1 VNEDE
6 FIKNFPTVMKY
17 IGSGAGYLAAGVLFL
32 RQWLSQA
39 KVDRTAND
47 SNAATINR
55 LQAQVIVERDRAD
68 SLMREREA
76 MVRELGELKG
86 KVEVLSEQVE
96 TLTNLVKQLKGAA

>member
-1 VNEDE
+1 MTEDQVLSN
-6 FIKNFPTVMKY
+6 IPSWMKY
-17 IGSGAGYLAAGVLFL
+17 VASAAGGVGAAMLFL

-47 SNAATINR
+47 ANAATIIR
-55 LQAQVIVERDRAD
+55 LQAQVVVERDRAD

-86 KVEVLSEQVE
+86 KVEILSDQVE
-96 TLTNLVKQLKGAA
+96 TLTDLVKQLKGGV